1 MNRTFAIGTLAVC
14 LALVGAGCSRSPRV
28 TFYTL
33 EPAARLEGA
42 AATTA
47 TPARAAAAAAPVAL
61 LPSTTAASAPTSAV
75 TSLAAGTAATPV
87 EATAIRETPGAPAA
101 SATSATAKAATATAA
116 ASVVVGPVTLP
127 ELVDRP
133 QLVVRVAPNRVAILE
148 SERWAEPLRSQIP
161 RVIAEDLGRLLGSSQ
176 VASYLQHSG
185 AEAGCRVLLDIE
197 RFEASPGEAVSVE
210 AVWSLRRAAGGV
222 ALAGRSRVREPAA
235 GEGYDALVAAYG
247 RALLAVSADLAR
259 AIRAEGAGEH

>member
-1 MNRTFAIGTLAVC
+1 MNRTLAIGMLAVC
-14 LALVGAGCSRSPRV
+14 LAVVSTGCSRSPRV

-33 EPAARLEGA
+33 EPAARLE
-42 AATTA
+42 
-47 TPARAAAAAAPVAL
+47 AAAPAL
-61 LPSTTAASAPTSAV
+61 VRSTAVSATASAAPVPTPAPASAVTASAPAV
-75 TSLAAGTAATPV
+75 T
-87 EATAIRETPGAPAA
+87 APA
-101 SATSATAKAATATAA
+101 SPMAA

-161 RVIAEDLGRLLGSSQ
+161 RVIAEDLGRLLGSSR
-176 VASYLQHSG
+176 VASHLQHAG
-185 AEAGCRVLLDIE
+185 TEAGYRVLLDIE

-222 ALAGRSRVREPAA
+222 PLAGRSRVREAA
-235 GEGYDALVAAYG
+235 KGEGYDALVAAYG

-259 AIRAEGAGEH
+259 AIGSEGALGR

>member
-1 MNRTFAIGTLAVC
+1 MNRTFAIGTLALC
-14 LALVGAGCSRSPRV
+14 LAVVGTGCSRSPRV

-33 EPAARLEGA
+33 EPAARLE
-42 AATTA
+42 
-47 TPARAAAAAAPVAL
+47 AAAPAAVRSTAIPVTATAAL
-61 LPSTTAASAPTSAV
+61 APTVPPPVTPAPASAASA
-75 TSLAAGTAATPV
+75 L
-87 EATAIRETPGAPAA
+87 
-101 SATSATAKAATATAA
+101 AA

-161 RVIAEDLGRLLGSSQ
+161 RVIAEDLGRLLGSGR

-185 AEAGCRVLLDIE
+185 TEAGCRVLLDIE
-197 RFEASPGEAVSVE
+197 RFEASPGEAVRVE
-210 AVWSLRRAAGGV
+210 AVWSLRRAGGV
-222 ALAGRSRVREPAA
+222 ALSGRSRVHEAAA

-247 RALLAVSADLAR
+247 RALLAVSADLAQ
-259 AIRAEGAGEH
+259 AIRAEGAAGR